1 MSQDYLLR
9 ILVVIVLCL
18 LIYLALKPSG
28 NSDYLNLLKDE
39 NKKIVKQIDSLKLS
53 LQAKLDSLKVI
64 EKKETIIRNYY
75 NEIIHNIDTINTDAD
90 ALRTIR
96 QLLDSLGTARLD

>member
-1 MSQDYLLR
+1 MNKDYLLR
-9 ILVVIVLCL
+9 VLIVIVLCL

-39 NKKIVKQIDSLKLS
+39 NKRIGQQIDSLKIS
-53 LQAKLDSLKVI
+53 LQAKLDSIKII

-75 NEIIHNIDTINTDAD
+75 NEVIKNIDTLSNSAD
-90 ALRTIR
+90 AIRTVR
-96 QLLDSLGTARLD
+96 QLLDSLGPARFD